1 MRARV
6 ASGGE
11 GLFVDER
18 VTMQSAT
25 HQVRTLWLC
34 GMLHTFTHLY
44 QVALLPLYL
53 LIKNDLAL
61 SGVEQATLLVT
72 AMMAAYY
79 LPSYH
84 AGLLAD
90 HWSRKKL
97 LAWGLA
103 LNALGFILLSFA
115 RTYPMALLSVAIC
128 GLGGCTYHPAAT
140 ALIAH
145 LFPKNTG
152 KALGL
157 LGIGASAGFFIGPAY
172 AGWRAGTAGWRAPIL
187 ELGIC
192 GIVGAIVFAW
202 LADDDGETHTHAE
215 PPRERMFSSWKL
227 WLMFA
232 AAAFAFSLR
241 DFTGSSMGSLGSL
254 FLQQAKG
261 YSLAQTGAAV
271 SGIFLASAISN
282 PLFGRLS
289 DRARLRWAMSL
300 LLVAAALV
308 AVFPMAPPSWS
319 VVVLVTYG
327 FFFMASYPIVET
339 AVMESVH
346 RSVRGRAFGFF
357 ITIGGVVGNL
367 AHWFMGLWVQHLGA
381 RASVASAYY
390 PIYGALAVFILVSL
404 LGLPLMHRLRKEEMA
419 LGKL

>member
-1 MRARV
+1 MPHRA
-6 ASGGE
+6 
-11 GLFVDER
+11 
-18 VTMQSAT
+18 

-34 GMLHTFTHLY
+34 GVLHTFTHLY
-44 QVALLPLYL
+44 QVALLPLYF
-53 LIKNDLAL
+53 LIQRDLRL
-61 SGVEQATLLVT
+61 PGVEQATLLVT

-103 LNALGFILLSFA
+103 VNGLGFIVLSQA
-115 RTYPMALLSVAIC
+115 RTFSMALVGVIIAGI
-128 GLGGCTYHPAAT
+128 GGCTYHPAAT
-140 ALIAH
+140 ALIAK
-145 LFPKNTG
+145 LFPERTG

-157 LGIGASAGFFIGPAY
+157 LGIGASAGFFVGPFY
-172 AGWRAGTAGWRAPIL
+172 AGWRAATMGWRAPVL
-187 ELGIC
+187 ELGIL
-192 GIVGAIVFAW
+192 GILGAAVFAW
-202 LADDDGETHTHAE
+202 LADDDGEVHPSAE

-227 WLMFA
+227 WLIFTG
-232 AAAFAFSLR
+232 AAFAFSLR

-261 YSLAQTGAAV
+261 YTLAQTGAAV
-271 SGIFLASAISN
+271 SAIFLASAISN

-289 DRARLRWAMSL
+289 DRGRLRWALTL
-300 LLVAAALV
+300 LLIAAALV
-308 AVFPMAPPSWS
+308 VAFPVVPANWS
-319 VVVLVTYG
+319 VVVLVLYG

-346 RSVRGRAFGFF
+346 QSVRGRAFGFF

-367 AHWFMGLWVQHLGA
+367 AHWLMGLWVERLGA
-381 RASVASAYY
+381 RASDASAYY
-390 PIYGALAVFILVSL
+390 PIYGTLALFIVISLV
-404 LGLPLMHRLRKEEMA
+404 GLPLMHRLRKEEMA

>member
-1 MRARV
+1 MPHR
-6 ASGGE
+6 
-11 GLFVDER
+11 
-18 VTMQSAT
+18 T

-34 GMLHTFTHLY
+34 GVLHTFTHLY
-44 QVALLPLYL
+44 QVALLPLYF
-53 LIKNDLAL
+53 LIQRDLRL
-61 SGVEQATLLVT
+61 DGVEQATLLVT

-97 LAWGLA
+97 LAWGLVI
-103 LNALGFILLSFA
+103 NGVGFILLSQA
-115 RTYPMALLSVAIC
+115 QNYAMALVGVVVA
-128 GLGGCTYHPAAT
+128 GVGGSTYHPAAT
-140 ALIAH
+140 ALIAK
-145 LFPKNTG
+145 LFPEKTG

-157 LGIGASAGFFIGPAY
+157 LGIGASAGFFVGPFY
-172 AGWRAGTAGWRAPIL
+172 AAWRAATVGWRAPVL
-187 ELGIC
+187 ELGIF
-192 GIVGAIVFAW
+192 GVIGALLFAW
-202 LADDDGETHTHAE
+202 LADDDEEVHPHAE
-215 PPRERMFSSWKL
+215 PPRERMFHSWKL
-227 WLMFA
+227 WLVFA

-241 DFTGSSMGSLGSL
+241 DFTGSSMGTLGSL

-261 YSLAQTGAAV
+261 YTLAQTGAAV
-271 SGIFLASAISN
+271 SAIFLASAISN

-289 DRARLRWAMSL
+289 DRGRLRWALTL
-300 LLVAAALV
+300 LLIAAALV
-308 AVFPMAPPSWS
+308 ITFPFVPAKWS
-319 VVVLVTYG
+319 VIGLVLYG

-346 RSVRGRAFGFF
+346 QSVRGRAFGFF

-367 AHWFMGLWVQHLGA
+367 AHWLMGLWVERLGV
-381 RASVASAYY
+381 RAQTASAYY
-390 PIYGALAVFILVSL
+390 PIYGTLAVFILLSL